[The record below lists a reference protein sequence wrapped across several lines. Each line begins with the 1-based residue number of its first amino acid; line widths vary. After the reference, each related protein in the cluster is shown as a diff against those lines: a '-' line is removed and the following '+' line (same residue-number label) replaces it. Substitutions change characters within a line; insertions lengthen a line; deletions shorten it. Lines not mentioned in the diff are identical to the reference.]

1 MHFYTVNSLRI
12 VVYYAQVKRK
22 EVMLLA
28 PSESQKRASLKWD
41 KENMIVLGCKVK
53 RSQAAAFKAQCE
65 AQGKKSNAVLKDYVL
80 SYIGESPQDG
90 AEASTRPPQAAEG
103 NITSEALKAA
113 QGAAEATGEA
123 IPQFVERAVVTQVDR
138 DRRSLTMGINPATG
152 EKMDGGDNDG
162 N

>member
-1 MHFYTVNSLRI
+1 MGGKNSYESIKRYEDKAYDKILVRLPKGRKAEIKAHADIGNESVNGFI
-12 VVYYAQVKRK
+12 A
-22 EVMLLA
+22 
-28 PSESQKRASLKWD
+28 RAID
-41 KENMIVLGCKVK
+41 QTI
-53 RSQAAAFKAQCE
+53 A
-65 AQGKKSNAVLKDYVL
+65 
-80 SYIGESPQDG
+80 QDG
-90 AEASTRPPQAAEG
+90 TEASTRPPQAAEG